1 MLRTPIVITEHQ
13 TYVPSEDFD
22 IYSFLTAHNVELPGI
37 PADYMGTPQ
46 CLAIDSTLTASY
58 YIGATWLVER
68 ELPVI
73 VLPKIPNI
81 DYLEMFMAALS
92 VDSKH
97 GEAYFSK
104 CYGIDFDKSPIE
116 TTENLSQ
123 LTPLL
128 LVHYV
133 TLMEQLARYGLK
145 RDYVIITKNLKNKV
159 KGSLVISQQIK
170 KNIIYQ
176 RKNRN
181 VCTYQV
187 YTTDIPA
194 NRLLKRALLFAQA
207 MLLKLLPSNKRTGE
221 LQARINKIMTAFV
234 NVSDNIEVSAVKYC
248 GGSKLFRYYEQ
259 AIKVAK
265 DILHRYDYSLS
276 NISKKNH
283 FTPCFWIDMSRLF
296 ELYVYSKLYH
306 AYQDNI
312 RFQVPGYRKTAVDFI
327 HIGERLIIDAKYKP
341 KYEMSYTGIVPDIR
355 EISGY
360 SRDLSILKNFGSDF
374 IVSNKEVRCLIIY
387 PQNAFT
393 DLIRNDDNILQEL
406 QEMDSMNEF
415 LTTNTSL
422 WNQASP
428 MKYFRNFRKLR
439 IPLPTVV

>member
-97 GEAYFSK
+97 GEGYFSK

-133 TLMEQLARYGLK
+133 TLMEQLVRYGLK

-176 RKNRN
+176 RKNHIHREESSP
-181 VCTYQV
+181 T
-187 YTTDIPA
+187 PA
-194 NRLLKRALLFAQA
+194 FLSVLPGVHSPLTRCIAIFTLLL
-207 MLLKLLPSNKRTGE
+207 
-221 LQARINKIMTAFV
+221 
-234 NVSDNIEVSAVKYC
+234 
-248 GGSKLFRYYEQ
+248 
-259 AIKVAK
+259 
-265 DILHRYDYSLS
+265 
-276 NISKKNH
+276 
-283 FTPCFWIDMSRLF
+283 
-296 ELYVYSKLYH
+296 
-306 AYQDNI
+306 
-312 RFQVPGYRKTAVDFI
+312 
-327 HIGERLIIDAKYKP
+327 
-341 KYEMSYTGIVPDIR
+341 TGIRVCVAI
-355 EISGY
+355 
-360 SRDLSILKNFGSDF
+360 F
-374 IVSNKEVRCLIIY
+374 
-387 PQNAFT
+387 
-393 DLIRNDDNILQEL
+393 
-406 QEMDSMNEF
+406 
-415 LTTNTSL
+415 
-422 WNQASP
+422 
-428 MKYFRNFRKLR
+428 
-439 IPLPTVV
+439 